1 MHVNLYNCCII
12 IYNRKTSE
20 LTIKL
25 TGAKDVDISLKTP
38 NPELTKFTLTLILL
52 TKALFQNN

>member
-1 MHVNLYNCCII
+1 MPQNQ
-12 IYNRKTSE
+12 TSE

-25 TGAKDVDISLKTP
+25 TGAKGVDISLKTP
-38 NPELTKFTLTLILL
+38 TPELTKFTLTRLILL

>member
-1 MHVNLYNCCII
+1 MPQNQ
-12 IYNRKTSE
+12 TSE

-25 TGAKDVDISLKTP
+25 TGAKGVDISLKTP